1 MEKHDYQDAFLP
13 IEVGERFEFQCEN
26 CGNSVECTRESMDMY
41 EDKVCESCGSII
53 TIYYNDEENNQ
64 EMIWTDVKTKWYKEL
79 KMKREELLLI
89 ENALEKYIERLI
101 SSSYVIV
108 DLVEANQAWDSVKK
122 ELARQE
128 RI

>member
-1 MEKHDYQDAFLP
+1 MSSKNTCKTTFIRKKASTANLATLYKNDGESMEKHDYQDAFLP

-64 EMIWTDVKTKWYKEL
+64 EMI
-79 KMKREELLLI
+79 
-89 ENALEKYIERLI
+89 
-101 SSSYVIV
+101 
-108 DLVEANQAWDSVKK
+108 
-122 ELARQE
+122 
-128 RI
+128 